1 MIRKAFYSGMS
12 LLAAGLIFGGLCMGA
27 DFKSAE
33 LQRKAEEIAALRIK
47 ISDKVDRAEN
57 MRREMADLM
66 EGYAAEIRHEK
77 NRWRFSS
84 YRNAVGN
91 PRIAYDL
98 QLLQQLQAYI
108 SELDKRIAYFRQAG
122 QVLEFY
128 FRQINDDLL
137 MIRTLDDFAVDQLI
151 SKINDALDE
160 YVPATIRKTVQID
173 RLQLKDTELIWQE
186 VVMAEKG

>member
-1 MIRKAFYSGMS
+1 MIKKGFYNGMS
-12 LLAAGLIFGGLCMGA
+12 MLAAWLIFSGLCMGA

-47 ISDKVDRAEN
+47 LSEKVDRAEN
-57 MRREMADLM
+57 MRQEMADLM
-66 EGYAAEIRHEK
+66 EGYAAEIRREK

-91 PRIAYDL
+91 LRIAYDL
-98 QLLQQLQAYI
+98 ELLQQLQAYI

-122 QVLEFY
+122 QVLEYY

-137 MIRTLDDFAVDQLI
+137 MIRTLDDFTVDQLI
-151 SKINDALDE
+151 SKINNALDE

-173 RLQLKDTELIWQE
+173 HLRLKDTELIWQE
-186 VVMAEKG
+186 VVMADKG